1 MNRDG
6 GEEDGSQ
13 RQKKER
19 EKQVMREQTDPPEE
33 GALGVQSCRLTL
45 RASGEKGLVE

>member
-13 RQKKER
+13 RQKKEWKKR
-19 EKQVMREQTDPPEE
+19 VMREQTDSPEE
-33 GALGVQSCRLTL
+33 GALDVQSCRLTL
-45 RASGEKGLVE
+45 RASGGKGFME